1 MENAGTSRKT
11 NELRRDGMKAGLLI
25 IDMQESIVRKQM
37 DQKAIDHAC
46 EYINHVANVLRSNDH
61 AVVHV
66 QDVEGMEG
74 AEPELYRVI
83 PEIDVDEKDMTITKE
98 SSNAFWQTGLEQS
111 LKNQGIE
118 LLIIA
123 GFAAEEC
130 VLFTY
135 NGAAERGFRP
145 VMLQNG
151 ILSTHTEAVS
161 STYRD
166 RNVISYPVVDYLIR

>member
-1 MENAGTSRKT
+1 MKT
-11 NELRRDGMKAGLLI
+11 GLI
-25 IDMQESIVRKQM
+25 IVDMQESIVRQKM
-37 DQKAIDHAC
+37 DQKVIDHAC

-61 AVVHV
+61 VVVHV

-74 AEPELYRVI
+74 AEPEQYQVI
-83 PEIDVDEKDMTITKE
+83 PEIDVDGEDIIVTKE
-98 SSNAFWQTGLEQS
+98 SSNAFWQTNLEQT
-111 LKNQGIE
+111 LRNQGVE
-118 LLIIA
+118 LLIIS

-135 NGAAERGFRP
+135 NGAMERGFRP

-151 ILSTHTEAVS
+151 ILSTHPEAIS

-166 RNVISYPVVDYLIR
+166 RNVISYPVVDYLIG

>member
-1 MENAGTSRKT
+1 MKT
-11 NELRRDGMKAGLLI
+11 GLLI
-25 IDMQESIVRKQM
+25 VDMQESIVRQKM

-61 AVVHV
+61 VVVHI

-74 AEPELYRVI
+74 AEPEQYQVI
-83 PEIDVDEKDMTITKE
+83 SEIDVDGEDITITKE
-98 SSNAFWQTGLEQS
+98 SSNAFWQTNLEQT
-111 LKNQGIE
+111 LKDLGVE
-118 LLIIA
+118 LIIVS

-135 NGAAERGFRP
+135 NGAMERGFRP

-151 ILSTHTEAVS
+151 VLSTYSDAVAS
-161 STYRD
+161 AYRD
-166 RNVISYPVVDYLIR
+166 RNVISYPVVDYLIGSRMS

>member
-1 MENAGTSRKT
+1 
-11 NELRRDGMKAGLLI
+11 MKVGLLI
-25 IDMQESIVRKQM
+25 VDMQESIVRKKM
-37 DQKAIDHAC
+37 DQTSIDHAC

-61 AVVHV
+61 TVVHV

-74 AEPELYRVI
+74 AASDEYRII
-83 PEIDVDEKDMTITKE
+83 PEVDVNEKDLTVTKE
-98 SSNAFWQTGLEQS
+98 ASNAFWQTDLEQV
-111 LKNQGIE
+111 LKSHGVE
-118 LLIIA
+118 LVIIS

-135 NGAAERGFRP
+135 NGAMERGFRP

-151 ILSTHTEAVS
+151 ILSTHPEAVT

-166 RNVISYPVVDYLIR
+166 RNVISYPVVDYLYKLN

>member
-1 MENAGTSRKT
+1 MKT
-11 NELRRDGMKAGLLI
+11 GLLI
-25 IDMQESIVRKQM
+25 VDMQESIVRQKM

-61 AVVHV
+61 VVVHI

-74 AEPELYRVI
+74 AEPEQYEVI
-83 PEIDVDEKDMTITKE
+83 PEIDVDGEDITITKE
-98 SSNAFWQTGLEQS
+98 SSNAFWQTNLEQT
-111 LKNQGIE
+111 LKDLGVE
-118 LLIIA
+118 LLIVS

-135 NGAAERGFRP
+135 NGAMERGFRP

-151 ILSTHTEAVS
+151 ILSTHPEVIS

-166 RNVISYPVVDYLIR
+166 RNVISYPVVDYLIG

>member
-1 MENAGTSRKT
+1 MKT
-11 NELRRDGMKAGLLI
+11 GLI
-25 IDMQESIVRKQM
+25 IVDMQESIVRPKM

-46 EYINHVANVLRSNDH
+46 EYINHVANVLRSHDH
-61 AVVHV
+61 VVVHI
-66 QDVEGMEG
+66 QDVEGMVG
-74 AEPELYRVI
+74 ADPELYQII
-83 PEIDVDEKDMTITKE
+83 PEIDVDEKDIKLTKE
-98 SSNAFWQTGLEQS
+98 SSNAFWQTDLEQT
-111 LKNQGIE
+111 LKSQGIE
-118 LLIIA
+118 LLIIC

-135 NGAAERGFRP
+135 NGAMERGFSP

-151 ILSTHTEAVS
+151 ILSTHPDAVI